1 MSVTLETERLLL
13 RPFTP
18 DDADAYAPIVGDEE
32 VMRFI
37 GNGRPTPRAEVP
49 ELLARYAARWQSD
62 GFSHF
67 AIERTEDGALLGRV
81 GFVFWDTDTWTVG
94 SRAELGD
101 DSQIE
106 LGWLLGRAAWGRG
119 YATEAA
125 VAARAF
131 ARERGV
137 TDLISLIHPDNVRSQ
152 ALARRL
158 GATCTRRIQTARWG
172 PADVWAHPR

>member
-1 MSVTLETERLLL
+1 VGPTLETERLRL
-13 RPFTP
+13 RPFVAR
-18 DDADAYAPIVGDEE
+18 DADAYAPIVGDGE

-37 GNGRPTPRAEVP
+37 GNGRPTPREEVP
-49 ELLARYAARWQSD
+49 ELLERYAARWESD

-67 AIERTEDGALLGRV
+67 AVERQEDGALLGRA

-106 LGWLLGRAAWGRG
+106 LGWLLGRAAWGHG

-125 VAARAF
+125 TAARAF

-137 TDLISLIHPDNVRSQ
+137 TRLISLIHPDNVRSQ
-152 ALARRL
+152 ALAQRL
-158 GATCTRRIQTARWG
+158 GARVERRIETSRWG
-172 PADVWAHPR
+172 PADVWLHPG